1 MTNVGKTLFKLQQID
16 LTLRKNKSRLD
27 EIQQLLANDA
37 SVKKAQKL
45 LEQAE
50 NVLKPLQVN
59 LRDLELQVQSTKQKR
74 EASENRL
81 YSGNVSNPKELQEI
95 EQNIA
100 SLKRWQSELEDKQL
114 ELMLEVEDANA
125 SFEQAQENLQVVS
138 TKAAANNQELL
149 AEKQSLEA
157 ETKMLRENR
166 VEVVSEL
173 DEVDVALYEKMKPQ
187 MAFRPISVLS
197 PEGHCTIC
205 GVQQINTHAQAIRR
219 SDELMRCAN
228 CNRILIAE

>member
-173 DEVDVALYEKMKPQ
+173 DEVDVA
-187 MAFRPISVLS
+187 
-197 PEGHCTIC
+197 
-205 GVQQINTHAQAIRR
+205 
-219 SDELMRCAN
+219 
-228 CNRILIAE
+228 

>member
-1 MTNVGKTLFKLQQID
+1 MTNVGNTLFKLQQID
-16 LTLRKNKSRLD
+16 LTLRKNKVRLD
-27 EIQQLLANDA
+27 EIQQLLSNDE
-37 SVKKAQKL
+37 SVKKAQKIF
-45 LEQAE
+45 EQAE
-50 NVLKPLQVN
+50 NTLKPLKVS

-81 YSGNVSNPKELQEI
+81 YSGSVSNPKELQDI

-114 ELMLEVEDANA
+114 ELMLEVEDADA
-125 SFEQAQENLQVVS
+125 TLKQAEENLEVVT
-138 TKAAANNQELL
+138 TKATSNNQELL
-149 AEKQSLEA
+149 AEKQTLEA
-157 ETKMLRENR
+157 DMKMLRENR

-173 DEVDVALYEKMKPQ
+173 DEADIALYEKMKSQ
-187 MAFRPISVLS
+187 MAFRPISILS

-219 SDELMRCAN
+219 SDELMRCAS

>member
-45 LEQAE
+45 LEKAE
-50 NVLKPLQVN
+50 NILKPLKVS

-81 YSGNVSNPKELQEI
+81 YSGTVSNPKELQEI

-114 ELMLEVEDANA
+114 ELMLEVEDADA
-125 SFEQAQENLQVVS
+125 GLEQAQENLEIVS
-138 TKAAANNQELL
+138 TEAASNNQELL
-149 AEKQSLEA
+149 TEKQTLEA
-157 ETKMLRENR
+157 NMKMLREDR

-219 SDELMRCAN
+219 SDELMRCAS

>member
-37 SVKKAQKL
+37 SVKRAQKL

-50 NVLKPLQVN
+50 NILKPLQVN

>member
-37 SVKKAQKL
+37 SVKRAQKL

-50 NVLKPLQVN
+50 NILKPLQVN

-125 SFEQAQENLQVVS
+125 SFEQAQENLDVVS

-157 ETKMLRENR
+157 DTKMLRENR

-173 DEVDVALYEKMKPQ
+173 DDVDVALYEKMKPQ

-197 PEGHCTIC
+197 LEGHCTIC

>member
-50 NVLKPLQVN
+50 NVLKPLKVS

-114 ELMLEVEDANA
+114 ELMLEVEDADA
-125 SFEQAQENLQVVS
+125 SFEHAQENLDVVS
-138 TKAAANNQELL
+138 TEAASNNQELL

-157 ETKMLRENR
+157 DTKMLRENR

>member
-50 NVLKPLQVN
+50 NVLKPLKLS

-81 YSGNVSNPKELQEI
+81 YSGNVTNPKELQEI

-114 ELMLEVEDANA
+114 ELMLEVEDADA
-125 SFEQAQENLQVVS
+125 SFEHAQENLDVVS
-138 TKAAANNQELL
+138 TEAASNNQELL

-157 ETKMLRENR
+157 DTKMLRENR

-173 DEVDVALYEKMKPQ
+173 DEVDVALYEKMKTQ

>member
-37 SVKKAQKL
+37 SVKTAQKL

-50 NVLKPLQVN
+50 NILKPLQVN

-125 SFEQAQENLQVVS
+125 SFEQAQENLDVVS

-157 ETKMLRENR
+157 DTKMLRENR

-173 DEVDVALYEKMKPQ
+173 DDVDVALYEKMKPQ
-187 MAFRPISVLS
+187 MAFRPISLLS

>member
-50 NVLKPLQVN
+50 NVLKPLKLS

-81 YSGNVSNPKELQEI
+81 YSGNVTNPKELQEI

-114 ELMLEVEDANA
+114 ELMLEVEDADA
-125 SFEQAQENLQVVS
+125 SFEQAQENLDVVS
-138 TKAAANNQELL
+138 TEAASNNQELL

-157 ETKMLRENR
+157 DTKMLRENR

>member
-37 SVKKAQKL
+37 SVKTAQKL

-50 NVLKPLQVN
+50 NILKPLQVN

-114 ELMLEVEDANA
+114 ELMLEVEDADA
-125 SFEQAQENLQVVS
+125 SFEQAQENLDVVS
-138 TKAAANNQELL
+138 TKAASNNQELL

-157 ETKMLRENR
+157 DTKMLRENR

-173 DEVDVALYEKMKPQ
+173 DDVDVALYEKMKPQ